1 MAIRRSD
8 QRRDGRYV
16 HGGKTTSSG
25 NRLGWWERRVFD
37 ESPSDVPFV
46 VTKRYAL
53 RPDLLAY
60 DMYGRA
66 NLMWFILQ
74 YNNVSDITVDFVEGS
89 EIVLPTAQ
97 RLFGELLTGFSL

>member
-1 MAIRRSD
+1 MPFRRSD

-16 HGGKTTSSG
+16 HGGLTTPNG

-37 ESPSDVPFV
+37 ASPTDISFV
-46 VTKRYAL
+46 VTKKYAF

-60 DMYGRA
+60 DMYGRS

-74 YNNVSDITVDFVEGS
+74 YNNVSDISVDFVEGI
-89 EIVLPTAQ
+89 ELRLPTAQ
-97 RLFGELLTGFSL
+97 RLFGELLTGFSQ